1 MDSSNPYQSSPS
13 LSQSDSVTFDPNAV
27 MPAFAR
33 TPSHHL
39 ATAPP
44 TEPSSSSTNNMNAGA
59 SQPRLSIPSLGDSS
73 LMGELPTTDPLSI
86 LLQKHLPPH
95 LRPVRDLTGA
105 WHTPSS
111 LTHFAPTNEIPDPFT
126 SPYTNQHSPSQAI
139 TSETVRQ
146 AASTNAWRK
155 IASLARSQ
163 LERYSLTERNRLYSS
178 HQASQQPVSL
188 PRESDEGETMDV
200 EEVLQWWS
208 VRLYALARLR
218 LYSMLRTEMGGLW
231 QILASTRVEEEE
243 EEVIME
249 DSEMVPFTLRVLRA
263 TEPKF
268 RGDTRT
274 TIEQYTVLIHMCKGH
289 IKRLK
294 ARAAKNV
301 DVRAREQIKVWKE
314 RAVRVGMMLAFTLA
328 EAKDYS
334 GAIELLEP
342 LVEKALTRGSDK
354 EKEDAEGLEA
364 RVQLVVVASRIWIQA
379 GDLSTARTLLDRAS
393 SLLTTTSPHIT
404 HSQTLLSAIQG
415 DFSTS
420 SIPNP
425 NPNPNSSIA
434 EQLNTAIQTFYTAHL
449 DDSILALEIV
459 LDNTP
464 AQIAAAD
471 AVLFNIATL
480 YELAAGGERE
490 VVERKRGLLEKTA
503 KWTGEPGASGSW
515 FKL

>member
-1 MDSSNPYQSSPS
+1 MDNSNPYQLSPS
-13 LSQSDSVTFDPNAV
+13 ISQSGSVTFDPNAV
-27 MPAFAR
+27 IPAFAR

-39 ATAPP
+39 PTVPP
-44 TEPSSSSTNNMNAGA
+44 TEPSTSTTTNMTTDA
-59 SQPRLSIPSLGDSS
+59 SRPRLSIPSLGDAS

-86 LLQKHLPPH
+86 LVQKHLPPH

-105 WHTPSS
+105 WHAPSS
-111 LTHFAPTNEIPDPFT
+111 LVDPIHSAPTNEIPDPFT
-126 SPYTNQHSPSQAI
+126 TPYNSQQPPQQAI
-139 TSETVRQ
+139 TPDTVRQ

-163 LERYSLTERNRLYSS
+163 IESYSLTEQNRLYSS
-178 HQASQQPVSL
+178 QQQQLVSL
-188 PRESDEGETMDV
+188 PQDANEPGMDV

-218 LYSMLRTEMGGLW
+218 LYSMLRTELGGLW
-231 QILASTRVEEEE
+231 QILASTRVD
-243 EEVIME
+243 EEVMLE

-268 RGDTRT
+268 RGDTRS

-289 IKRLK
+289 MKRLK
-294 ARAAKNV
+294 AQVGKGV
-301 DVRAREQIKVWKE
+301 KVGEKVKVWKE
-314 RAVRVGMMLAFTLA
+314 RAVRVGLMLAFTLA

-342 LVEKALTRGSDK
+342 LVEKALTKQGDK
-354 EKEDAEGLEA
+354 EKEKEEEGMEA

-379 GDLSTARTLLDRAS
+379 GDLSTARTLLDRIS
-393 SLLTTTSPHIT
+393 SLLTTPSPHIA
-404 HSQTLLSAIQG
+404 HSQTLLSAIEG
-415 DFSTS
+415 DFS
-420 SIPNP
+420 PNP
-425 NPNPNSSIA
+425 NPNPSIA
-434 EQLNTAIQTFYTAHL
+434 EQLNIAIQTFYTAHL
-449 DDSILALEIV
+449 DDSILKLESV
-459 LDNTP
+459 LNDTP